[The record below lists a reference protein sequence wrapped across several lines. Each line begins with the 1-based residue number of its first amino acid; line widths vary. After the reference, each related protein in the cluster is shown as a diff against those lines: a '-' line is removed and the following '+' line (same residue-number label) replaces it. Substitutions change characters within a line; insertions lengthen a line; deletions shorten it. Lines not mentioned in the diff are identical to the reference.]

1 MLVGSLHSFLIYSMT
16 FIALNLHQN
25 TDCKV
30 QQPRNK
36 AKELNGRGVLRL
48 FTGAVNVLTLSSNN
62 LFSWEGRGNQY
73 IQLFKILYCKLS
85 TNGKKLPAFPLEVGP

>member
-1 MLVGSLHSFLIYSMT
+1 MLVGSLHSFLIYNMT

-25 TDCKV
+25 TDSKV

-48 FTGAVNVLTLSSNN
+48 FTGAVNVLTLSSSN

-73 IQLFKILYCKLS
+73 IQLFKVLYCILLA
-85 TNGKKLPAFPLEVGP
+85 NGKKLPAFPLEVGP